1 MEKNANNKELEK
13 IELDDEIIEKV
24 ADGTYKI
31 QDKPKDYRKPVE
43 KEDE

>member
-1 MEKNANNKELEK
+1 MKNDINNKELEK

-24 ADGTYKI
+24 AGGTYKI